1 VQGKDGRYYLTPSD
15 LRLEDIERTGL
26 PWSQI
31 AAILGKTKAR
41 AVVILDSCHSGL
53 SGAEGLAT
61 NDDAVQG
68 LLSGSHAP
76 VLVLAA
82 SKGREVSYEGPAWQG
97 GVFTYALTK
106 ILSNAAAPNGAAKQS
121 IDVSDLYREL
131 REILARETKDR
142 QTPWL
147 ARQDLIGDFALF

>member
-1 VQGKDGRYYLTPSD
+1 LASSD
-15 LRLEDIERTGL
+15 IRLDDIERTGL

-31 AAILGKTKAR
+31 SAILGQTKAR

-61 NDDAVQG
+61 NDDAVKG

-82 SKGREVSYEGPAWQG
+82 SKGRELSFEGRNWQG

-106 ILSNAAAPNGAAKQS
+106 VLLDAASPEGAAQQA
-121 IDVSDLYREL
+121 IDVSDLYRKL
-131 REILARETKDR
+131 REILARETNGR